1 MSLFDAVHHRI
12 RSAFRPDAAD
22 RERDEE
28 YAFHQSLAAQ
38 QRVHEGAAPD
48 EAQLAA
54 KREFGNAT
62 LLKEESRWMG
72 AGHWL
77 DATRQDLR
85 FGWRALRRSPLFT
98 LVAVSS
104 LGLGIGANAVIFG
117 IIHSLLLAR
126 LPVPAASELRL
137 ISHEPDGPMRAMFT
151 RGEAEALQENPNVT
165 LATLR
170 PGGVARVEANGTTI
184 PGVGLEVVDGAFFPI
199 VAPTIVAGRAINDD
213 DTRSAAPVAVR

>member
-1 MSLFDAVHHRI
+1 MSLFDALRHRF
-12 RSAFRPDAAD
+12 RSTMRPTAAD
-22 RERDEE
+22 REREEE

-38 QRVHEGAAPD
+38 QRVHDGASPD
-48 EAQLAA
+48 EARFAA

-77 DATRQDLR
+77 DSTRQDLR
-85 FGWRALRRSPLFT
+85 FAWRALRRSPLFT

-126 LPVPAASELRL
+126 VPVPAASELL
-137 ISHEPDGPMRAMFT
+137 VA
-151 RGEAEALQENPNVT
+151 AALPSRN
-165 LATLR
+165 A
-170 PGGVARVEANGTTI
+170 ARVD
-184 PGVGLEVVDGAFFPI
+184 PL
-199 VAPTIVAGRAINDD
+199 VAI
-213 DTRSAAPVAVR
+213 RSD